1 MTTEEVVRRSAADFF
16 HDNKAIAGFDNP
28 MRAVFTSVR
37 ELVENG
43 LDAAEKRGVPPKII
57 CKIERLEPDEVAT
70 LLGIDK
76 VEEAPGSAEYLRLSV
91 TDNGTGVPHRYIPML
106 FGRVLTGSNYG
117 ARQTRGR
124 FGLGAKMVLLN
135 AMATVDLP
143 IQIKSRYSGPLGVEE
158 NTSYYELIID
168 LQKNEPIIKTE
179 EEHAPMDT
187 RALEDAGTEIT
198 VSFTGNIRAA
208 RRYVMEYFHQLSIIT
223 PHATFIVSL
232 PGEEP
237 RIQEAITDNMPD
249 YPQTTKVHPYG
260 TDITQLKRE
269 IAVTTSQ
276 NMLGF
281 LQQHFQGVDK
291 RGVAEDFLREVGIS
305 FDRDPKE
312 LSSSEIRRMVHEGFQ
327 RAQVEAQTVKRKS
340 DRRFKFGD
348 PKGDALSPLGARRLE
363 LGLERE
369 LNPEFIWGIQR
380 KPSAYSGHSFIIETA
395 VAYGGRRHYEDQ
407 EGESAKRRK
416 KWLVYRFANRIP
428 LLFGEGSDVITRAIN
443 EIDWSKDYKISEN
456 LPLAFAVSLVSTKI
470 PFPETSKEY
479 IANVLEIR
487 NEVIR
492 ALRACGRQLRTFHS
506 RRAREKREQSRRSK
520 FEASAPKVVSKL
532 FDIVESHQQIFPYDL
547 TEARHRMS
555 AALATGV
562 PKRARRHRPPSEP
575 IYAAD
580 TWIDPRLE
588 KELMSKEIKTIND
601 FLITSAFILA
611 RSKGLSRA
619 QARSVKRKTV
629 TMLDHHP
636 RTRRIGQI
644 GIISSRAD
652 NIDPDILP
660 YESALSRKWI
670 TTAYDFLA
678 TSTED
683 LLAVEGFDRKLIQQ
697 EKINIAQQ
705 FAGHSLKIQDLEGL
719 AELSKPLKR
728 KEISTAFD
736 FLAASAL
743 ELLKVKGLPATL
755 VKQMKQ
761 RINESGADRSR
772 KIESDSFPWMKY
784 AIRKD
789 LASKDIISIEDML
802 AAGVPELQGIESL
815 VLALLEHERSLLKD
829 QLNLNTDVPLIRD
842 LDWLDIKEASTL
854 RKAGIKTIPDFLN
867 ESLHRLASIA
877 GQFISKT
884 LMQTAKERIHQKQ
897 NSDPRSLLISQMYW
911 IPEAVESTFSQR
923 GIKTIF
929 DALSLPIPNL
939 LEIEG
944 VKQHQIERL
953 KQTYGTSLDIL
964 GDYSPILKE
973 AGILC
978 LEELFDDPQQT
989 LLASNIDKQIIETI
1003 ISFLTAPAY
1012 FLPHFPYQK
1021 ARELHQVGV
1030 SRVIDLLVWDFEAGI
1045 LDETVSSEQLQMIK
1059 EKATLKAVQT
1069 NIEQL
1074 ALPVQFFASID
1085 PKIVGEIESQ
1095 GILTIQD
1102 FYFKHFTLPRRFNK
1116 SRDNIESLLS
1126 SPIVLLKDIN
1136 PPRID
1141 LLIEQGIIQV
1151 IDLLFCPNTFLEREL
1166 NLSEQEV
1173 ISLKES
1179 CLDLRKGTSL
1189 ELFRPEKERSWTR
1202 RELNSL
1208 KSAQITTVEQLYFN
1222 TEKANFSA
1230 VGIPW
1235 KTVDRLKRKLEAPIA
1250 MIETIS
1256 LEETMTAGQEERTP
1270 DETTEQIIEIE
1281 SDESVSEQYVR
1292 PLSGI
1297 VLDKLTDAGATTVL
1311 QSIWW
1316 PIEYLAERAQ
1326 LSKEEI
1332 AELRKEFAVRE
1343 TGIPLDVLDLE
1354 RKVIRQLEELG
1365 VDKVEELYFS
1375 LTPEECEEE
1384 KIPWKPIEAV
1394 RNLLDAPLAL
1404 FDRISSDELDK
1415 LRNRGISTILRFLL
1429 GSSTELAQILGAS
1442 EERIDELRHLLD
1454 FKIIRENFFSPITLL
1469 RDLPITSF
1477 EKLAEVGI
1485 DSVGD
1490 FWLASGK
1497 DLTDLTGL
1505 ALAEIASIKNT
1516 IGAKKVARF
1525 REEEASLSEL
1535 FGLSRGVARKLQ
1547 RAELSSISDIFLLT
1561 EETLTS
1567 FQGDAELQTVVKAIK
1582 MALDS
1587 PVAFIDNV
1595 PRSSLPLLLN
1605 AGISTVGRFLIS
1617 QPDDLA
1623 KILEVDVA
1631 ILNEINEDLNLQTTT
1646 EILQL
1651 PFHVLSDF
1659 ASSRKLTAELTN
1671 AGFRF
1676 VGDLVSELHKSQAI
1690 PEELR
1695 ILAYDILSGIDPLSI
1710 IQSLSI
1716 PLYVVDSIP
1725 EEIVSSL
1732 RKRRIADLY
1741 QLVRNPE
1748 LLVEL
1753 PLAEKEMPQEESTVS
1768 SGVQDPVSDL
1778 PSSLEKE
1785 SPPYDDLMEKEITE
1799 DEEIAEEP
1807 EIDLEVQAED
1817 EFLLL
1822 DFVDFH
1828 HLHEI
1833 MELPIGYAPE
1843 FTPKDLT
1850 KLAEDSGIRS
1860 IRNLIQTST
1869 KELASLLGI
1878 SSRDAKN
1885 RLESITIKRIK
1896 TRMNQIGVPL
1906 FLLKVFDTHVLQ
1918 KASVGGYS
1926 WFGDLYFMEKAKA
1939 AEFFPKVQLRAFF
1952 GAANTTLAY
1961 VDNIPSSILQS
1972 LRREGYS
1979 RIRDFLLLSDEEL
1992 KRIFNASWSDVKHLR
2007 ASINFEQVIVHR
2019 ESGRCLDTEILLL
2032 EPQEEEAESEV
2043 REQIKLLLAELEK
2056 HDIRYLIELGFL
2068 GQEII
2073 DLISEQLQPLLQRI
2087 IFLIESPIFFLPPIE
2102 SKIAKKLTSEGINTI
2117 LEFLCRDPAKL
2128 AEYSGIL
2135 REDLVRII
2143 VDMKLIDI
2151 SQARKEDQITIAD
2164 INAFPSSAQQE
2175 LEDQGFYGIRD
2186 VLFRLKP
2193 EFVRSATWK
2202 AVETVKEF
2210 LAYPVSYH
2218 IDLLDQYPSRIFSLA
2233 DGGIHS
2239 LGDLLSW
2246 SPDNLGKELNCDME
2260 EARALQLSTD
2270 ISLLRRRK
2278 KGLGIRIE
2286 KIQGLS
2292 RKLLK
2297 ILEENSIETI
2307 DQILFA
2313 DLSSVIQF
2321 NPRLQKEVM
2330 KLRETLRRS
2339 PDHIKGIGWAKKEQL
2354 LKSGISSVFDFL
2366 IRPEKQLADL
2376 LKIPLSQLR
2385 EIRNEPELIP
2395 ILDREKLAKVFNLST
2410 AERKHLESVGLH
2422 STYDLQL
2429 LENRAQIQ
2437 ELIPEEKPRAI
2448 AEKIYD
2454 VLRCPVSFFD
2464 DISLKYI
2471 PHIADGG
2478 VTTTRDFLAAL
2489 DDIPLLSRVLGENIN
2504 EIEHV
2509 RRYPT
2514 LKRALHCIHI
2524 QITAFQG
2531 LMEFRS
2537 FFAEKGI
2544 VTLSDLLDSIET
2556 TDFPP
2561 EATRKL
2567 LMVTPATLM
2576 DQMDIQ
2582 LSLPGFLPPEIL
2594 SALKK
2599 RKVSNL
2605 YQLACL
2611 SPTAMHEIETDVQK
2625 NNPDI
2630 AFPRIDFA
2638 RVVRAFNL
2646 PICFAFGFSPIDY
2659 RKLADADLRTIG
2671 SLIST
2676 DPRVVARITSQK
2688 TDKVR
2693 NSLNKV
2699 TLESIDLLEGQIGTP
2714 LADLSFFSGEELQ
2727 SLSENGISQFEDIY
2741 FANKAKLQSL
2751 IPSSTL
2757 ERFFRIANAPSIYI
2771 DEISSENISVVREYM
2786 PRIADF
2792 ILLPDPFLTALL
2804 SDDWRHM
2811 KKMRFKPDFGK
2822 FESSRKRFPQL
2833 EQQTQLEST
2842 LLKKLEVQNV
2852 ENLVDIAFIGDEI
2865 LPKLAPKEKKV
2876 IQGLKKLL
2884 ESDITLLDNL
2894 DEEKSAK
2901 LAETG
2906 ISTVLKWLYWDPAQL
2921 SKLLDK
2927 NDTEINTQRIEFHL
2941 DQITKPQ
2948 KKGRA
2953 RKKKTQSK
2961 PGTKSKSKRQK
2972 SLNAFQKRS

>member
-57 CKIERLEPDEVAT
+57 CKIERLELDEVAR

-76 VEEAPGSAEYLRLSV
+76 VKEAPGSAEYLRLSV

-158 NTSYYELIID
+158 NTSYFELIID
-168 LQKNEPIIKTE
+168 LQKNEPIIKKE
-179 EEHAPMDT
+179 EEHASMDT

-208 RRYVMEYFHQLSIIT
+208 RRYILEYFHQLSIIT

-237 RIQEAITDNMPD
+237 RIHEAITDDMPA

-276 NMLGF
+276 NMLAF
-281 LQQHFQGVDK
+281 LQDHFQGVDK
-291 RGVAEDFLREVGIS
+291 RGVAEEFLREVDIS
-305 FDRDPKE
+305 FERDPKE

-327 RAQVEAQTVKRKS
+327 RAQVEAQTVKRKG

-363 LGLERE
+363 LGLDRE
-369 LNPEFIWGIQR
+369 LNPEKTWGIER
-380 KPSAYSGHSFIIETA
+380 KPSAYSGHSFIVEAA
-395 VAYGGRRHYEDQ
+395 VAYGGRKGYEDQ
-407 EGESAKRRK
+407 EGESAKKRK

-443 EIDWSKDYKISEN
+443 DIDWSKDYKISEN

-492 ALRACGRQLRTFHS
+492 ALRTLGRQLRTFHS

-547 TEARHRMS
+547 AQARDRMS

-562 PKRARRHRPPSEP
+562 PKKAKRHKPPSEP
-575 IYAAD
+575 IYAAQ

-588 KELMSKEIKTIND
+588 KDLMTKEIKTIND
-601 FLITSAFILA
+601 FLVTSEYILA

-619 QARSVKRKTV
+619 RTRDIKRKTV
-629 TMLDHHP
+629 MMLDHHP
-636 RTRRIGQI
+636 RTRRIGKI
-644 GIISSRAD
+644 GLISSRAD
-652 NIDPDILP
+652 NIDPDLLP

-678 TSTED
+678 TSIED
-683 LLAVEGFDRKLIQQ
+683 LLAVEGLDRKLIQQ
-697 EKINIAQQ
+697 EKIRIAQQ
-705 FAGHSLKIQDLEGL
+705 FAAQSPKIREIEWL
-719 AELSKPLKR
+719 AELSKPFKR

-736 FLAASAL
+736 FLGASAL
-743 ELLKVKGLPATL
+743 ELLKIKDLPAVL

-761 RINESGADRSR
+761 RITESGTDRSS
-772 KIESDSFPWMKY
+772 KIESDSFSWMKY
-784 AIRKD
+784 TIRKD

-802 AAGVPELQGIESL
+802 AAGIPELQEIHSL

-829 QLNLNTDVPLIRD
+829 QLNLDPDIPLIRD

-854 RKAGIKTIPDFLN
+854 GRAGIRTVPDFLN
-867 ESLHRLASIA
+867 ESLHRLASISS
-877 GQFISKT
+877 QFISKT
-884 LMQTAKERIHQKQ
+884 LMETAKERIHQKQ
-897 NSDPRSLLISQMYW
+897 NSDPRSLSISQMYW
-911 IPEAVESTFSQR
+911 IPEAVESAFSQQ

-929 DALSLPIPNL
+929 DALSLPITKL
-939 LEIEG
+939 VEIEG
-944 VKQHQIERL
+944 VEQHQIERL

-964 GDYSPILKE
+964 GEHSGILKE

-978 LEELFDDPQQT
+978 LEELFDDPEQILT
-989 LLASNIDKQIIETI
+989 AANIDKKIVEPIV
-1003 ISFLTAPAY
+1003 SFLTAPAY
-1012 FLPHFPYQK
+1012 FLSQFPHRK

-1030 SRVIDLLVWDFEAGI
+1030 SRVIDLLVWDFEAAI
-1045 LDETVSSEQLQMIK
+1045 FDETVSSEQIQKIK
-1059 EKATLKAVQT
+1059 EKASLETVQS

-1074 ALPVQFFASID
+1074 ALPIQFFASID
-1085 PKIVGEIESQ
+1085 PKTIAELESQ
-1095 GILTIQD
+1095 GILTVQD
-1102 FYFKHFTLPRRFNK
+1102 FYFKQFTLPTKFKKNQ
-1116 SRDNIESLLS
+1116 DYVESLLS
-1126 SPIVLLKDIN
+1126 SPIALLKDVD
-1136 PPRID
+1136 PPQIEF
-1141 LLIEQGIIQV
+1141 LIERGIFQV
-1151 IDLLFCPNTFLEREL
+1151 IDLLLCPNTFLEREL
-1166 NLSEQEV
+1166 GLSEQDV

-1179 CLDLRKGTSL
+1179 CLNLRKGTSL
-1189 ELFRPEKERSWTR
+1189 ELFRPEKERTWTR

-1208 KSAQITTVEQLYFN
+1208 KSVQITTIEQLYFI

-1250 MIETIS
+1250 MIETMS
-1256 LEETMTAGQEERTP
+1256 VMDTTTHDQEETIP
-1270 DETTEQIIEIE
+1270 DETEEEIAEIE
-1281 SDESVSEQYVR
+1281 SDESASEQHVR
-1292 PLSGI
+1292 PLSG
-1297 VLDKLTDAGATTVL
+1297 VLLDKLTDAGVTTVL

-1316 PIEYLAERAQ
+1316 PSEYLAEKGH

-1332 AELRKEFAVRE
+1332 AELRKEFTVRE

-1384 KIPWKPIEAV
+1384 NIPWEPIEAV

-1404 FDRISSDELDK
+1404 FDRISLDELDK
-1415 LRNRGISTILRFLL
+1415 LRNRGISTVLRFLL
-1429 GSSTELAQILGAS
+1429 GSPKELAQILGTS

-1454 FKIIRENFFSPITLL
+1454 FKAIRENFYSPITLL
-1469 RDLPITSF
+1469 RDLPIASF

-1505 ALAEIASIKNT
+1505 PLAEIARIKNT
-1516 IGAKKVARF
+1516 IGAKRVARF

-1535 FGLSRGVARKLQ
+1535 FGLSKGIARKLQ

-1561 EETLTS
+1561 EESLIS
-1567 FQGDAELQTVVKAIK
+1567 FEGDAELHAVVKGIK
-1582 MALDS
+1582 LALDS

-1595 PRSSLPLLLN
+1595 PRSSLPLLLD

-1617 QPDDLA
+1617 QPEDLA
-1623 KILEVDVA
+1623 KILDVDVE

-1659 ASSRKLTAELTN
+1659 ASSRKLTAELAN

-1676 VGDLVSELHKSQAI
+1676 VGDLVSDLHKSQAI

-1695 ILAYDILSGIDPLSI
+1695 ILAYDILSGIDPLGV

-1725 EEIVSSL
+1725 EEIVRSL
-1732 RKRRIADLY
+1732 RKRRITDLY

-1753 PLAEKEMPQEESTVS
+1753 PQEVRTVS
-1768 SGVQDPVSDL
+1768 SEIQEPVSEP
-1778 PSSLEKE
+1778 PSSLEQE
-1785 SPPYDDLMEKEITE
+1785 SPPLDDFMEKEITK
-1799 DEEIAEEP
+1799 DEEIAGEP
-1807 EIDLEVQAED
+1807 EVDAEFQAED
-1817 EFLLL
+1817 EILLL

-1833 MELPIGYAPE
+1833 MELPVGYAPE
-1843 FTPKDLT
+1843 FAPKDLA
-1850 KLAEDSGIRS
+1850 KLAEDNGIRS
-1860 IRNLIQTST
+1860 IRHLIQTSP
-1869 KELASLLGI
+1869 KELADLLGI
-1878 SSRDAKN
+1878 STRDAKT
-1885 RLESITIKRIK
+1885 RLESITIEGIK

-1906 FLLKVFDTHVLQ
+1906 FLLKVFDTQVLQ

-1926 WFGDLYFMEKAKA
+1926 WFGDLYFMEKTKA
-1939 AEFFPKVQLRAFF
+1939 VEFFPEGQLQAFF

-1961 VDNIPSSILQS
+1961 IDNIPPSIIQS
-1972 LRREGYS
+1972 LRKEGYL

-1992 KRIFNASWSDVKHLR
+1992 NRIFNDSWSEVKHLR
-2007 ASINFEQVIVHR
+2007 ASINFDQINAHR
-2019 ESGRCLDTEILLL
+2019 ESGRCLDTELLL
-2032 EPQEEEAESEV
+2032 VEPQEEKTELEV

-2056 HDIRYLIELGFL
+2056 HGIKYLIELGFL
-2068 GQEII
+2068 GQEIV
-2073 DLISEQLQPLLQRI
+2073 DSVSEQLQSLLQRV
-2087 IFLIESPIFFLPPIE
+2087 IFLIESPIFFLSPID
-2102 SKIAKKLTSEGINTI
+2102 SKIAKKLASEGINTI
-2117 LEFLCRDPAKL
+2117 LEFFCRDPTKL
-2128 AEYSGIL
+2128 AESSGML
-2135 REDLVRII
+2135 RDDIVKII
-2143 VDMKLIDI
+2143 DNMKLLDI

-2175 LEDQGFYGIRD
+2175 LEDKGFFGIRD
-2186 VLFRLKP
+2186 VLFRLEP
-2193 EFVRSATWK
+2193 ESVRSATWK

-2210 LAYPVSYH
+2210 LALPVSYH
-2218 IDLLDQYPSRIFSLA
+2218 IELLDKYSSRIFALVEE
-2233 DGGIHS
+2233 GIHS

-2246 SPDNLGKELNCDME
+2246 SPDDLGKALNCDLE

-2313 DLSSVIQF
+2313 DLRSIIQF
-2321 NPRLQKEVM
+2321 NPRLQKEIT
-2330 KLRETLRRS
+2330 KLKATLGRS

-2354 LKSGISSVFDFL
+2354 LKDGISSVFDFL

-2395 ILDREKLAKVFNLST
+2395 ILDRERLAKIFNLST
-2410 AERKHLESVGLH
+2410 AERKHLESVGLY
-2422 STYDLQL
+2422 SIYDLHL
-2429 LENRAQIQ
+2429 LENRTQI
-2437 ELIPEEKPRAI
+2437 EDLIPEEKPRVI
-2448 AEKIYD
+2448 AEKILD
-2454 VLRCPVSFFD
+2454 VLRFPVSFFD
-2464 DISLKYI
+2464 DIPLKCI
-2471 PHIADGG
+2471 PQIADGG
-2478 VTTTRDFLAAL
+2478 VTTTRDFLAIL
-2489 DDIPLLSRVLGENIN
+2489 DDMALLTRVLGEHIN

-2514 LKRALHCIHI
+2514 LKKALNCIHI
-2524 QITAFQG
+2524 YITALPG
-2531 LMEFRS
+2531 LTEFRS

-2544 VTLSDLLDSIET
+2544 VTLSDLLESIET
-2556 TDFPP
+2556 DDFPP
-2561 EATRKL
+2561 EVMGQL
-2567 LMVTPATLM
+2567 LMINPATML
-2576 DQMDIQ
+2576 DQMDIP
-2582 LSLPGFLPPEIL
+2582 LSLPGLLPPEIL
-2594 SALKK
+2594 SALRK
-2599 RKVSNL
+2599 RKVSSL

-2611 SPTAMHEIETDVQK
+2611 SPADKQEIETDVK
-2625 NNPDI
+2625 KSDPTI
-2630 AFPRIDFA
+2630 AFPKIDFA
-2638 RVVRAFNL
+2638 QVVRALNL
-2646 PICFAFGFSPIDY
+2646 PICFAFGFSSIEH
-2659 RKLADADLRTIG
+2659 RKLADADVRTIG
-2671 SLIST
+2671 SLVSA
-2676 DPRVVARITSQK
+2676 DPRAIARIISEK

-2693 NSLNKV
+2693 KRLDKV
-2699 TLESIDLLEGQIGTP
+2699 TLETIELLEGQIGTP
-2714 LADLSFFSGEELQ
+2714 LADLSFFSEEELQ
-2727 SLSENGISQFEDIY
+2727 SLSANGLSQFEDIY
-2741 FANKAKLQSL
+2741 FADKEKLQSM
-2751 IPSSTL
+2751 IPDSTL
-2757 ERFFRIANAPSIYI
+2757 ERFYRIANAPSIYI
-2771 DEISSENISVVREYM
+2771 EEISSENVSVVREYM

-2792 ILLPDPFLTALL
+2792 ILLPDPILTALL
-2804 SDDWRHM
+2804 SENWLDM
-2811 KKMRFKPDFGK
+2811 KKMRFKPNFSK
-2822 FESSRKRFPQL
+2822 FEARRQNFPSL
-2833 EQQTQLEST
+2833 EQQTDLEST
-2842 LLKKLEVQNV
+2842 FLRKLEEQNV

-2865 LPKLAPKEKKV
+2865 LPALAPEERKM
-2876 IQGLKKLL
+2876 IQRLQKLIDGDIALL
-2884 ESDITLLDNL
+2884 ESL
-2894 DEEKSAK
+2894 DEEESAK
-2901 LAETG
+2901 LAEVG
-2906 ISTVLKWLYWDPAQL
+2906 ISSVLKWLYWDSTQL
-2921 SKLLDK
+2921 SKILGK
-2927 NDTEINTQRIEFHL
+2927 NDAEIDAKRMEFHL
-2941 DQITKPQ
+2941 NQIAKPQ
-2948 KKGRA
+2948 KKGKT
-2953 RKKKTQSK
+2953 RKKKTQA
-2961 PGTKSKSKRQK
+2961 KSKRQK
-2972 SLNAFQKRS
+2972 SLNAFQKGS